1 MFSYLFIA
9 CLIWT
14 NVLVAGHIIGAKNM
28 KPLFLWSFYSWG
40 KRQITTTTTTIT
52 VANSSTNQDIIRKK
66 TNKTGRVS
74 TMWWVPFQ
82 IRCQGQQRPEWR
94 SHQEGP
100 VWESLKEG
108 LSSDGL
114 HLHHTNLTR
123 QSENNIKSTIW
134 SNKHNLRSDLSSESE
149 FFILYTSCF

>member
-1 MFSYLFIA
+1 MSPLTALICLFILHSNSIHSFMFSYLFIA

-40 KRQITTTTTTIT
+40 KRQITTTTTTT
-52 VANSSTNQDIIRKK
+52 AVANSSTNQDIIRKK

-82 IRCQGQQRPEWR
+82 IRCEGQQRPEWR
-94 SHQEGP
+94 SIRKDKF
-100 VWESLKEG
+100 ESHWRKVYLLMG
-108 LSSDGL
+108 Y
-114 HLHHTNLTR
+114 
-123 QSENNIKSTIW
+123 I
-134 SNKHNLRSDLSSESE
+134 
-149 FFILYTSCF
+149 YTTLI